1 MESNRG
7 TTFQKPRR
15 TTCLFKVVEQMWNR
29 CGTDHLFHYLATA
42 TGKDKTGTDG
52 TDDLLKKRTEKEIEG
67 GGVKNCTSTTVC
79 MSFLGIT
86 MESFNVPS
94 VPLMGFCLRHSE
106 NCGTDT
112 SVPHL
117 FQS

>member
-1 MESNRG
+1 
-7 TTFQKPRR
+7 
-15 TTCLFKVVEQMWNR
+15 MWNR

-79 MSFLGIT
+79 MSFSGHNNG
-86 MESFNVPS
+86 E
-94 VPLMGFCLRHSE
+94 
-106 NCGTDT
+106 
-112 SVPHL
+112 
-117 FQS
+117 FQCSICSTYRVLSAPQ